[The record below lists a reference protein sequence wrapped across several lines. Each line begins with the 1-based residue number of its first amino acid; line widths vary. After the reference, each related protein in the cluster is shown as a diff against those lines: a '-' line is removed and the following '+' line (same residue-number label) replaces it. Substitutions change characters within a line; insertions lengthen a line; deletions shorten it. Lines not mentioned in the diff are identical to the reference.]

1 MPGRTI
7 NNRPQVN
14 KTTNVTYIAGN
25 SVQRSRADPL
35 VRAIGVKICR
45 AGHKILATQSTPPTL
60 RGARSGRWRGILTP
74 MLVRAG
80 PPGPALRPANSA
92 PHVIP
97 ERPTEAD
104 RREAADQGSACQR
117 SIVRQ
122 ASDIGLTT

>member
-25 SVQRSRADPL
+25 SVQRSRADP
-35 VRAIGVKICR
+35 
-45 AGHKILATQSTPPTL
+45 
-60 RGARSGRWRGILTP
+60 
-74 MLVRAG
+74 LVRAG